1 MRLRAFTQNSKTIL
15 SVDFSRTTCPQICEY
30 CYVGNMERIY
40 PSYKEKIK
48 KNANWATGNY
58 ENFSSQLNDEYKSTR
73 KSKSKKLR
81 RVDKLPVRI
90 YGSGDFIPEHLMFM
104 KNLNFKFYIISKSLT
119 SNFMHKYIDELLQL
133 DNLTNLV
140 LSFDSQNLDNYS
152 GIRNL
157 YGDDRISF
165 AFTGMADEFKE
176 VKVDKQF
183 DIFFNIS
190 NKKIE
195 KEKSKLY
202 KEQCPCDSGAMAHN
216 ESCSFCNKCWKSSLT
231 KGKDWNKE
239 HI

>member
-1 MRLRAFTQNSKTIL
+1 VS
-15 SVDFSRTTCPQICEY
+15 
-30 CYVGNMERIY
+30 
-40 PSYKEKIK
+40 
-48 KNANWATGNY
+48 
-58 ENFSSQLNDEYKSTR
+58 
-73 KSKSKKLR
+73 
-81 RVDKLPVRI
+81 KLPVRI

-104 KNLNFKFYIISKSLT
+104 ERLDFKFYVISKSLT
-119 SNFMHKYIDELLQL
+119 SNFMHKYIDELLKM

-140 LSFDSQNLDNYS
+140 LSFDAQNLDNYN
-152 GIRNL
+152 GISKL

-176 VKVDKQF
+176 VRLDKQF

-231 KGKDWNKE
+231 KDKDWNKE